1 MLYTITLAYLSSLL
15 LTISNRKI
23 NELFIIHHAANFDR
37 KLNYDK
43 LNELS
48 DFISLKNIKKIDYC
62 DFVPFYNVLISL
74 LSLLKYLTCKE
85 LYLEELDAL
94 FILDEMDN
102 IEKYE
107 YKKNPSFLNLLKVL
121 KRGYRRINNAS
132 LLTTY
137 DNDTISGKVFYQ
149 MDENDDITI
158 LKTEGSFNTM
168 TISEMKNI
176 IKDDNLGS
184 LLGDWQENVVT
195 GDEKIDEIEKR
206 KNYLVNLK
214 ESFLQMKDKGF
225 VKKIGERKN
234 NVKKH

>member
-48 DFISLKNIKKIDYC
+48 DIINLGTLKKINYR
-62 DFVPFYNVLISL
+62 DFIPFYNVFISL
-74 LSLLKYLTCKE
+74 LFLLNYLIRPE

-176 IKDDNLGS
+176 IKDDNLGA
-184 LLGDWQENVVT
+184 LLGDWQEDVVT
-195 GDEKIDEIEKR
+195 SDEKLDEIVKR

-214 ESFLQMKDKGF
+214 DLLLQTKDKEI
-225 VKKIGERKN
+225 VKKLGERKN